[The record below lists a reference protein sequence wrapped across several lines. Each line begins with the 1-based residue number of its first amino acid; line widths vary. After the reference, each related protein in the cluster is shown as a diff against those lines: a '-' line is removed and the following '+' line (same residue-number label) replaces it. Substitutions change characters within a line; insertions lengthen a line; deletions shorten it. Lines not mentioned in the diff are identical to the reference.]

1 MSSTSASPTLDR
13 HTITGVIQPG
23 DHEKLA
29 HYACKNKI
37 MEAFIEGTPVVALC
51 GKVWVPTRDPE
62 RFPVCP
68 ECQDLKDQ
76 GFTLD
81 CS

>member
-1 MSSTSASPTLDR
+1 MPASSTTLD
-13 HTITGVIQPG
+13 TNSLTGVIQPG

-29 HYACKNKI
+29 HYACRDKV
-37 MEAFIEGTPVVALC
+37 MEAYVCGTPIEALC

-68 ECQDLKDQ
+68 ECQSLKDQ
-76 GFTLD
+76 GVRMD